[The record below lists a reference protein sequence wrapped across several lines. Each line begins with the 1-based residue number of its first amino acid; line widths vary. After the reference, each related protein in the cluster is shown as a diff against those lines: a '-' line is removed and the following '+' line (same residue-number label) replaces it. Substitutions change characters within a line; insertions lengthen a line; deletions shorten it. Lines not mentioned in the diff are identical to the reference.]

1 MAMSESK
8 HNDPICYQTEDV
20 RNWSDTKIADEILT
34 SPLATNMIVKA
45 FIPMVFI
52 IGFVG
57 NISLLLLL
65 ARVKTMRTTINFY
78 LANLAAA
85 DLITL
90 SLVTM
95 TRFWRYA
102 DFKQVQSWPFHTNFG
117 CGMFYFT
124 IHITSLS
131 SIFLITIISFDR
143 YFAICHP
150 VKYRITNIKKRASY
164 ILMILTWTIST
175 VLSLF
180 RALASSK
187 LVYECILWPSRE
199 KYQYFPDTVRQC
211 KPIHSFFRK
220 DVLEHIV
227 HSVPFITAV
236 ITNTFLNIKI
246 VQRLGRPPPGENGN
260 QKNQQIKRRITW
272 MLLINSVI
280 FFLCL
285 APYNF
290 LLVFMRL
297 LNLSRRKQEYYE
309 YVVFVFVMIN
319 SSVNPILYGVIS
331 PSYRRG
337 YLKAFGL
344 SKDLDCTN

>member
-1 MAMSESK
+1 MSESDQR
-8 HNDPICYQTEDV
+8 NPICYHTEDV
-20 RNWSDTKIADEILT
+20 RNWSDTKIAGEILT
-34 SPLATNMIVKA
+34 SAFATTLIVKA
-45 FIPMVFI
+45 FIPIVFM

-57 NISLLLLL
+57 NVAFLLLLV
-65 ARVKTMRTTINFY
+65 RVKTMRTITNSY
-78 LANLAAA
+78 LANLAVA
-85 DLITL
+85 DLITI

-95 TRFWRYA
+95 TRFWQYV

-124 IHITSLS
+124 THLTSLP

-150 VKYRITNIKKRASY
+150 LTYRITNIKKRASY
-164 ILMILTWTIST
+164 ILINITWIIST
-175 VLSLF
+175 LLSFF

-187 LVYECILWPSRE
+187 LVRECILWPSRE
-199 KYQYFPDTVRQC
+199 KYIQFPDTVRQC
-211 KPIHSFFRK
+211 KPIHPFYRE

-227 HSVPFITAV
+227 HSVPFIAAV
-236 ITNTFLNIKI
+236 ITNTFVNIKI
-246 VQRLGRPPPGENGN
+246 VQRLRTPPPGENGN

-290 LLVFMRL
+290 LLVFMKL
-297 LNLSRRKQEYYE
+297 LNLSQRKQKYYE
-309 YVVFVFVMIN
+309 HVVFVFVMIN
-319 SSVNPILYGVIS
+319 SSVNPILYGVVS
-331 PSYRRG
+331 PSYRRA

-344 SKDLDCTN
+344 SKE